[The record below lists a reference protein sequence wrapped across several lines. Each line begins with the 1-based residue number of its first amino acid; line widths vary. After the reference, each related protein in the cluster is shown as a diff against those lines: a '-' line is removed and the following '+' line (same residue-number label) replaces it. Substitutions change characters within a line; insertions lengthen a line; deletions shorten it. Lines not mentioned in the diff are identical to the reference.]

1 MKNIKQKL
9 FNKMKS
15 FRVVALLLVTLLTG
29 QSCQDLLTEKVIT
42 NIGDD
47 YINSPVG
54 FEDAVKASYSY
65 LRAYYAQEMG
75 MTMMEMG
82 TDTYTHGADGSYKRW
97 DRYESD
103 LDGRD
108 NWIRTLWREYYK
120 GINTCN
126 AVIERGPNIKGINA
140 ATLKTRIAEAKALRA
155 HFYFVLVQHYGGL
168 DLRLTESSGPITAI
182 KRSSEEAVYTQILA
196 DYNAALPDLPA
207 TSGEWG
213 RYTQMAVEAMLL
225 KVHMALATRS
235 FGGGNADFAKAEQYG
250 KNVLLKYNRSLVQ
263 NYSDLFKL
271 GNDENPEAVFSIQFS
286 YDLLTAGGY
295 GNRWHL
301 YYLMEYDTQPG
312 MSRVLEVGR
321 PWKRLRPTDYTYNIA
336 FANRTDDSRY
346 DKSFK
351 KVFNATR
358 AGTFPTSLDKSKAN
372 ITVAIG
378 DTAIYMPGWEM
389 PAAERAKRPY
399 QVYTPSMYQEKQ
411 FGVISKFLDPLRAS
425 INEVQGGRDFMI
437 TRLGDI
443 YLNVAECLIKQG
455 KSADAVA
462 FINPVRRR
470 AAVEG
475 KTAAMEITA
484 AQATMEFI
492 YDERARELLGEGH
505 RWTDLK
511 RWGKLVERVKMY
523 NPKGSVNIQDK
534 HNYRPIPQEQIDLVD
549 GGNANFPQNPGY

>member
-1 MKNIKQKL
+1 
-9 FNKMKS
+9 MKS
-15 FRVVALLLVTLLTG
+15 LRVVALLLVTLFTG
-29 QSCQDLLTEKVIT
+29 QSCEDVLTENVISD
-42 NIGDD
+42 IGND

-54 FEDAVKASYSY
+54 FEDAVKASYSF

-75 MTMMEMG
+75 MTMMQMG
-82 TDTYTHGADGSYKRW
+82 TDTYTHGADGSYKKW

-108 NWIRTLWREYYK
+108 NYVRGLWSSFYK

-126 AVIERGPNIKGINA
+126 AVIERGPNIEGIPA
-140 ATLKTRIAEAKALRA
+140 ATLNTRIAEAKALRA

-168 DLRLTESSGPITAI
+168 DLRLTESSGPITEI
-182 KRSSEEAVYTQILA
+182 TRSSEEAVYTQILA
-196 DYNAALPDLPA
+196 DYAAAMPDLPA

-213 RYTQMAVEAMLL
+213 RYTQLAVESMLV
-225 KVHMALATRS
+225 KVHMARATRS
-235 FGGGNADFAKAEQYG
+235 FGDGAADFAKAEQYG
-250 KNVLLKYNRSLVQ
+250 KNVINNYDRALV
-263 NYSDLFKL
+263 SDYEELFQL
-271 GNDENPEAVFSIQFS
+271 GNDENSEALFSVQFS
-286 YDLLTAGGY
+286 YDLLTAGGF

-312 MSRVLEVGR
+312 MSRVLAVGR

-336 FANRTDDSRY
+336 FADRVNDARY

-351 KVFNATR
+351 KVFYATR
-358 AGTFPTSLDKSKAN
+358 AGTFTTSLDKSKDE

-378 DTAIYMPGWEM
+378 DTAIYMPGFEM
-389 PAAERAKRPY
+389 SEAERAKRPY

-411 FGVISKFLDPLRAS
+411 FGVLSKWLDPLRAS

-443 YLNVAECLIKQG
+443 YLNVAECLIMQG
-455 KSADAVA
+455 KNAEAVDY
-462 FINPVRRR
+462 INPIRRR
-470 AAVEG
+470 AAVAGHE
-475 KTAAMEITA
+475 ADMEITA
-484 AQATMEFI
+484 DQATMEFI

-511 RWGKLVERVKMY
+511 RWGKLVERVKAY
-523 NPKGSVNIQDK
+523 NPNGSVNIEEK

-549 GGNANFPQNPGY
+549 GGDASFPQNPGY

>member
-15 FRVVALLLVTLLTG
+15 FRVIALLLVTLLAG
-29 QSCQDLLTEKVIT
+29 QSCEDLLTEKVIS

-54 FEDAVKASYSY
+54 FEDAVRASYSY

-75 MTMMEMG
+75 MTMMQMG
-82 TDTYTHGADGSYKRW
+82 TDTYTHGADGSYKKY
-97 DRYESD
+97 DRYESN

-108 NWIRTLWREYYK
+108 NFIRELWREYYK

-126 AVIERGPNIKGINA
+126 AVIERGPNIEGINA
-140 ATLKTRIAEAKALRA
+140 AILKTRIAEAKALRA

-168 DLRLTESSGPITAI
+168 DLRLTESSGPITEI
-182 KRSSEEAVYTQILA
+182 TRSTEEAVYTQILA
-196 DYNAALPDLPA
+196 DYAAAMPDLPK

-213 RYTQMAVEAMLL
+213 RYTQLAVESMLV
-225 KVHMALATRS
+225 KVHMARATRS

-250 KNVLLKYNRSLVQ
+250 KNVINNYGRALV
-263 NYSDLFKL
+263 SDYAKLWEL
-271 GNDENPEAVFSIQFS
+271 GNDEHTESLFSIQFS

-336 FANRTDDSRY
+336 FANRTDDARY

-351 KVFNATR
+351 KVFHATKS
-358 AGTFPTSLDKSKAN
+358 GTFPTSLDASKPS
-372 ITVAIG
+372 ITVAAG
-378 DTAIYMPGWEM
+378 DTAIFMPGYEM
-389 PAAERAKRPY
+389 SAAERAKRPY

-411 FGVISKFLDPLRAS
+411 FGVLGKFLDPLRAS
-425 INEVQGGRDFMI
+425 INEVQGGRDLMI

-443 YLNVAECLIKQG
+443 YLNVAECLIQQG
-455 KSADAVA
+455 KAGEAVG

-470 AAVEG
+470 AAAPGHE
-475 KTAAMEITA
+475 AAMEITA
-484 AQATMEFI
+484 ADATMDFI
-492 YDERARELLGEGH
+492 MDERARELLGEGH

-523 NPKGSVNIQDK
+523 NPNGKVNIEEK

-549 GGNANFPQNPGY
+549 GGNASFPQNPGY

>member
-9 FNKMKS
+9 FNKMKR
-15 FRVVALLLVTLLTG
+15 FRMVALLLVTLLTG

-42 NIGDD
+42 DIGND

-54 FEDAVKASYSY
+54 LEDAVKASYSY

-75 MTMMEMG
+75 MTMMQMG
-82 TDTYTHGADGSYKRW
+82 TDTYTHGADGSYKKW
-97 DRYESD
+97 DRYESN

-108 NWIRTLWREYYK
+108 NWVRTLWREYYK

-126 AVIERGPNIKGINA
+126 AVIARGPNIKGIND

-168 DLRLTESSGPITAI
+168 DLRLTESEGPITAI
-182 KRSSEEAVYTQILA
+182 TRSSEEAVYTQILA
-196 DYNAALPDLPA
+196 DYTAALPDLPA

-213 RYTQMAVEAMLL
+213 RYTKLGVEAMLV
-225 KVHMALATRS
+225 KVHMARATRS
-235 FGGGNADFAKAEQYG
+235 FGGGSADFAKAEQYG
-250 KNVLLKYNRSLVQ
+250 KNVINNYGRALVTDF
-263 NYSDLFKL
+263 SELFQL
-271 GNDENPEAVFSIQFS
+271 GNDENSEAVFSIQFS

-336 FANRTDDSRY
+336 FANRTDDARY
-346 DKSFK
+346 EKSFYRS
-351 KVFNATR
+351 FYATR
-358 AGTFPTSLDKSKAN
+358 AGTFPTFLDKSKSA

-411 FGVISKFLDPLRAS
+411 FAVLGKWLDPLRAS
-425 INEVQGGRDFMI
+425 INEVRGGRDFMI

-455 KSADAVA
+455 KAGEAVNY
-462 FINPVRRR
+462 INPVRKR
-470 AAVEG
+470 AAYAG
-475 KTAAMEITA
+475 HQNAMEITA
-484 AQATMEFI
+484 DQATMDFI
-492 YDERARELLGEGH
+492 MDERARELLGEGH

-523 NPKGSVNIQDK
+523 NTNGSVNIKDV